1 MANEYR
7 LVNGFITEV
16 LDKATSDT
24 SATWDDFYNTL
35 SEDAKSGYADLVDWI
50 YSSEDLEN
58 AEKYI
63 DVDDVMELIVE
74 FDVTDPEELIRRVQD
89 SLIEKLEI
97 IAMNAEHRAYL
108 AECEIADYAYDSM
121 RDALVFDE
129 D

>member
-1 MANEYR
+1 MANDYR
-7 LVNGFITEV
+7 LVNGLIAEV

-24 SATWDDFYNTL
+24 SATRDDFYNTL

-50 YSSEDLEN
+50 CSDEDLEN

-74 FDVTDPEELIRRVQD
+74 FDITDPDELIGRVQD
-89 SLIEKLEI
+89 NLFEKLEI

-108 AECEIADYAYDSM
+108 AECERADYAYATM
-121 RDALVFDE
+121 RDALVLD
-129 D
+129 